1 MGDGFPS
8 LTLGTVTRT
17 GGRAG
22 NEDACGYWTGESGS
36 CFVVSDGAG
45 GHAGGAVAS
54 EIAVK
59 TILSNFAAQSR
70 FDIERV
76 EEILAKA
83 EAAIVF
89 AKSDHAGLNKM
100 SAAVSMLI
108 FNADRSQ
115 AVWGQLG
122 DTRLYLF
129 RRGRARQLTRDHS
142 VAQSLVDAGLSADHD
157 TRTHPQRS
165 VLYAALG
172 MESPPPPGVPEAT
185 FPVEDGDVFLICSDG
200 FWEPIMERD
209 MEEALTRADGP
220 EQWLLQMEQI
230 ILRDPK
236 PHFDNYTGLAVWVG
250 SPHNYTVSIIGN
262 EAKVALG

>member
-1 MGDGFPS
+1 MIDGIPS

-17 GGRAG
+17 GGRSN
-22 NEDACGYWTGESGS
+22 NEDACGYWIGESGS

-59 TILSNFAAQSR
+59 TILSSFADESR
-70 FDIERV
+70 FDVARV

-89 AKSDHAGLNKM
+89 AKSDHADLNKM
-100 SAAVSMLI
+100 SAAVSMVI

-142 VAQSLVDAGLSADHD
+142 VAQSLVDAGLSSEQD

-172 MESPPPPGVPEAT
+172 MESPPPPTVPET
-185 FPVEDGDVFLICSDG
+185 IFRVEDGDVFLICSDG
-200 FWEPIMERD
+200 FWEPIVERD
-209 MEEALTRADGP
+209 MEEALTQAEGP

-230 ILRDPK
+230 ILRHPK
-236 PHFDNYTGLAVWVG
+236 PNFDNYTGLAIWVG
-250 SPHNYTVSIIGN
+250 SPHNYTVSIMGH
-262 EAKVALG
+262 GR